1 MMSRVTGLVRETIMA
16 HLFGAGYVF
25 DAFVLGFRIPNLA
38 RDLFA
43 EGALSSAF
51 VPTFTSYLSTKSKQE
66 ARELANVVS
75 TGIMLLVGLGAIAG
89 VVFSPSLVWLLASG
103 FQSVPGKFELAVHMT
118 RIMFPFLLLVAL
130 AAQAMGILN
139 SCNQFA
145 VPALASTF
153 FNIGSVVFGLALGY
167 WAAPWLGISPIEGMA
182 YGVVLGGALQ
192 LVWQMPSLWKSGFA
206 WRPNFH
212 FRHPGLVHIAR
223 LMGPAILGTA
233 AVQIN
238 VMVNTNFASQISD
251 PVRGFDGPVSWLG
264 FAFRFM
270 QLPLGLFGV
279 AIGSATLPAISRSI
293 VGDNLDEFRHTL
305 SRSIGL
311 VFLLTVPSS
320 VGLSVLGESIIGA
333 IYQGGHFEPYDTHQ
347 TGVALTCYA
356 LGLAGYAA
364 LKVLVPAFYA
374 LNDARTPALI
384 GVLSIAV
391 NWITASYLIH
401 YTNWGHAS
409 LAFSTSIVALFS
421 FVILFSILRQR
432 VAGLYGRNLASSTW
446 KISVASLAMGA
457 AVFVS
462 SRFILGWL
470 GESRWAHLAD
480 LAVSIPLGLL
490 VFYGICRWCR
500 VVELEIATRAVRSVL
515 PRQWAERLTF
525 GR

>member
-1 MMSRVTGLVRETIMA
+1 MSRVSGLVRETIMA
-16 HLFGAGYVF
+16 HLFGAGFVF

-51 VPTFTSYLSTKSKQE
+51 VPTFTSYLATKSKQE
-66 ARELANVVS
+66 ARELANVVA
-75 TGIMLLVGLGAIAG
+75 TGIILLVGLASVLG
-89 VVFSPSLVWLLASG
+89 VIFSPSLVSLLASG
-103 FQSVPGKFELAVHMT
+103 FRSVPGKFELAVSMT

-139 SCNQFA
+139 SCNQFG

-153 FNIGSVVFGLALGY
+153 FNVGSVVFGLALGY
-167 WAAPWLGISPIEGMA
+167 WAAPWLHISPIEGMA
-182 YGVVLGGALQ
+182 YGVVMGGALQ
-192 LVWQMPSLWKSGFA
+192 LVWQMPSLWKAGFPY
-206 WRPNFH
+206 RPNFH
-212 FRHPGLVHIAR
+212 FSHPGLIHIAR

-251 PVRGFDGPVSWLG
+251 PVRGYDGPVSWLG

-279 AIGSATLPAISRSI
+279 AIGAATLPAISRSL
-293 VGDNLDEFRHTL
+293 VRDNLDEFRHTL

-320 VGLSVLGESIIGA
+320 VGLAVLGESIIGA
-333 IYQGGHFEPYDTHQ
+333 IYQGGRFQPYDTHQ
-347 TGVALTCYA
+347 TAVALTCYSI
-356 LGLAGYAA
+356 GLAGYAA

-391 NWITASYLIH
+391 NWVTASYLIH
-401 YTNWGHAS
+401 HTNWGHAS
-409 LAFSTSIVALFS
+409 LAFSTSTVALFG
-421 FVILFSILRQR
+421 FVILFALLRHR
-432 VAGLYGRNLASSTW
+432 MSGLYGRSL
-446 KISVASLAMGA
+446 VASTLKIGVASAAMGL
-457 AVFVS
+457 AVFGS
-462 SRFILGWL
+462 SRLALGWL
-470 GESRWAHLAD
+470 GNSRWAHMAD
-480 LAVSIPLGLL
+480 LAVSIPLGLF
-490 VFYGICRWCR
+490 VFYGICRSCR
-500 VVELEIATRAVRSVL
+500 VEEMEIAARAVRSAL
-515 PRQWAERLTF
+515 PKQWA
-525 GR
+525 GRVTSGR

>member
-1 MMSRVTGLVRETIMA
+1 MMSRVSGLVRETIMA
-16 HLFGAGYVF
+16 HLFGAGAAF
-25 DAFVLGFRIPNLA
+25 DAFVLGFRIPNLT

-51 VPTFTSYLSTKSKQE
+51 VPTFTSYLATKSKDE
-66 ARELANVVS
+66 ARQLADVVA
-75 TGIMLLVGLGAIAG
+75 TAIIVVIGLVSIAG
-89 VVFSPSLVWLLASG
+89 VVWSPVLVQLLASG
-103 FQSVPGKFELAVHMT
+103 FHSVPGKFELAVSMT

-130 AAQAMGILN
+130 AAQAMGVLN
-139 SCNQFA
+139 ACNQFG

-153 FNIGSVVFGLALGY
+153 FNVGSVVFGLTLGF
-167 WAAPWLGISPIEGMA
+167 WAGPWLNITRIEGMA
-182 YGVVLGGALQ
+182 FGVVLGGALQ
-192 LVWQMPSLWKSGFA
+192 LIWQMPSLWKSGFA
-206 WRPNFH
+206 YRPNFH

-251 PVRGFDGPVSWLG
+251 PVRGYDGPVSWLG

-279 AIGSATLPAISRSI
+279 AIGSATLPAISRSL

-320 VGLSVLGESIIGA
+320 VGLAVLGESIIGS
-333 IYQGGHFEPYDTHQ
+333 IYQHGKFQPYDTHQ
-347 TGVALTCYA
+347 TAVALTCYS

-374 LNDARTPALI
+374 LNDARTPAI
-384 GVLSIAV
+384 VGVLSIVV
-391 NWITASYLIH
+391 NWFTASYLIH
-401 YTNWGHAS
+401 NTNWGHAS
-409 LAFSTSIVALFS
+409 LAFATSAVALFG
-421 FVILFSILRQR
+421 FVILYALLRR
-432 VAGLYGRNLASSTW
+432 RLDGLYGRNLVASTW
-446 KISVASLAMGA
+446 KIAGASAAMGVV
-457 AVFVS
+457 VFAS
-462 SRFILGWL
+462 SGLLLGWL
-470 GESRWAHLAD
+470 GTSSWAHRAD

-490 VFYGICRWCR
+490 VFYGVCRAFR
-500 VVELEIATRAVRSVL
+500 VAEMEIAARTVSAALSQRWRRATTSA
-515 PRQWAERLTF
+515 Q
-525 GR
+525 